1 MKKAIKLTLAV
12 VLVMGA
18 TSLFAQKFGRI
29 NTQEIIMAMPE
40 TKTMQENM
48 DTFAKELSDNIETMN
63 VEFNTKLQDFQKN
76 YNTFSDAIKEVKEK
90 FGPISNTGTNDN
102 FSTTKTLKFGTRTS
116 EEAKFDGLME
126 WPEAS
131 KYYIKGK
138 VISSDRQGN
147 IYKSLYI
154 YDDGEWDGDDQTGK
168 AGIELKLYNGLYLDF
183 LLDLA
188 SKPIKSQ
195 WVYVRLDGLYLGNY
209 RMMLSI
215 GGAPSD
221 GINTAGNHKFYANSN
236 LDNPKVAALNVFR
249 GEYTTLDDSDI
260 KEVDGSNYTSLGEA
274 DLGRLV
280 RFNKIKIRYAGV
292 KNQDGVTPPNLKNG
306 GNANPYPSWI
316 VTDWG
321 TPIFGAWYRWAY
333 NNSEQNIRLY
343 GSVLMSYND
352 AAEYT
357 SDPGVYGIRT
367 SGYSQFAMKPIPKD
381 GTEGTVLGIY
391 GIYAKKSDFTGG
403 SEDWAQYQISVSRIE
418 DLGFPPE
425 SLLSEEWIRANTP
438 ASSLTPPV
446 KNGGD
451 DYEGD

>member
-1 MKKAIKLTLAV
+1 MKSLKIALAALVGLVAVSCYNDFDTPAPQKLYVDDDMAA
-12 VLVMGA
+12 MGL
-18 TSLFAQKFGRI
+18 TRI
-29 NTQEIIMAMPE
+29 TIA
-40 TKTMQENM
+40 
-48 DTFAKELSDNIETMN
+48 
-63 VEFNTKLQDFQKN
+63 
-76 YNTFSDAIKEVKEK
+76 EVKEK

-154 YDDGEWDGDDQTGK
+154 YDGT

-321 TPIFGAWYRWAY
+321 TPRFGAWYRWAY
-333 NNSEQNIRLY
+333 NRDNVRLY
-343 GSVLMSYND
+343 ASVLISYND
-352 AAEYT
+352 AAT
-357 SDPGVYGIRT
+357 STAEAGIYGVRT

-381 GTEGTVLGIY
+381 GAVGDVLGIY
-391 GIYAKKSDFTGG
+391 GVYGTQ
-403 SEDWAQYQISVSRIE
+403 WNYAQYQISVSRIE
-418 DLGFPPE
+418 DLAFKTE
-425 SLLSEEWIRANTP
+425 DLLTEAQIERMTP
-438 ASSLTPPV
+438 ASSYDPPV
-446 KNGGD
+446 KNGGG
-451 DYEGD
+451 DYTGE

>member
-1 MKKAIKLTLAV
+1 MKSLKIALAALVGLVAVSCYNDFDTPAPQKLYTADDMAA
-12 VLVMGA
+12 MGL
-18 TSLFAQKFGRI
+18 TRI
-29 NTQEIIMAMPE
+29 TIA
-40 TKTMQENM
+40 
-48 DTFAKELSDNIETMN
+48 
-63 VEFNTKLQDFQKN
+63 
-76 YNTFSDAIKEVKEK
+76 EVKEK

-116 EEAKFDGLME
+116 EESKFDGLME

-154 YDDGEWDGDDQTGK
+154 YAGT

-221 GINTAGNHKFYANSN
+221 GINTAGNHKFYDISN
-236 LDNPKVAALNVFR
+236 LDNPTGAALNVFR

-321 TPIFGAWYRWAY
+321 DAQFGTWYYWAY
-333 NNSEQNIRLY
+333 NRNNVRLY
-343 GSVLMSYND
+343 GSVMICYND
-352 AAEYT
+352 EAEYT
-357 SDPGVYGIRT
+357 SDPGIYTVRS
-367 SGYSQFAMKPIPKD
+367 SGYSQFAMKPIPKN
-381 GTEGTVLGIY
+381 GAKGTVLGIY
-391 GIYAKKSDFTGG
+391 GIYSQRSNFTGG
-403 SEDWAQYQISVSRIE
+403 ANDYAQYQISVSRLE
-418 DLGFPPE
+418 DLQFDE
-425 SLLSEEWIRANTP
+425 
-438 ASSLTPPV
+438 
-446 KNGGD
+446 
-451 DYEGD
+451 

>member
-1 MKKAIKLTLAV
+1 
-12 VLVMGA
+12 
-18 TSLFAQKFGRI
+18 
-29 NTQEIIMAMPE
+29 
-40 TKTMQENM
+40 
-48 DTFAKELSDNIETMN
+48 
-63 VEFNTKLQDFQKN
+63 
-76 YNTFSDAIKEVKEK
+76 
-90 FGPISNTGTNDN
+90 
-102 FSTTKTLKFGTRTS
+102 
-116 EEAKFDGLME
+116 ME

-154 YDDGEWDGDDQTGK
+154 YDGT

-321 TPIFGAWYRWAY
+321 TPRFGAWYRWAY
-333 NNSEQNIRLY
+333 NRDNVRLY
-343 GSVLMSYND
+343 ASVLISYND
-352 AAEYT
+352 AAT
-357 SDPGVYGIRT
+357 STAEAGIYGVRT

-381 GTEGTVLGIY
+381 GAVGDVLGIY
-391 GIYAKKSDFTGG
+391 GVYGTQ
-403 SEDWAQYQISVSRIE
+403 WNYAQYQISVSRIE
-418 DLGFPPE
+418 DLAFKTE
-425 SLLSEEWIRANTP
+425 DLLTEAQIERMTP
-438 ASSLTPPV
+438 ASSYDPPV

-451 DYEGD
+451 DYTGE